1 VDTDGQPL
9 PTERNGLHS
18 AVDFIPE
25 RDLTSTWDAGD
36 SPCPGVRQWRS
47 VGFVADRR
55 ISVIETRSYQS
66 RAAKLLTRNEQDRVV
81 EMLARDP
88 ACGAVLKETG
98 GIRKVRFA
106 TGERG
111 KSGGVRVVYYFHSEV
126 MPVFLLTLFAKNEK
140 DNLSKSERNS
150 LAALVGE
157 LARHFKR

>member
-1 VDTDGQPL
+1 M
-9 PTERNGLHS
+9 S
-18 AVDFIPE
+18 KC
-25 RDLTSTWDAGD
+25 
-36 SPCPGVRQWRS
+36 SPG
-47 VGFVADRR
+47 
-55 ISVIETRSYQS
+55 I
-66 RAAKLLTRNEQDRVV
+66 L
-81 EMLARDP
+81 

-150 LAALVGE
+150 LAALAGE